1 MKQYQLLY
9 ILCSLL
15 VLIFIGT
22 TGYHW
27 LQGWNYLDSL
37 YMTIVILSTVGL
49 GEFRNLG
56 ASGKIFTIALICFGA
71 AFAGYALNVLGQRL
85 LESQFGSFLSRR
97 KMEKETRKLNRHF
110 IVCGAGRVGTRV
122 IRELKQAK
130 APYVVIEKD
139 ATLAERLTVEENLV
153 LVGDASDDEILVHA
167 GIEKAKALVASL
179 STDAEN
185 VYVTLT
191 AKGLRPDLMIV
202 ARAQEESARPKLLKA
217 GASKVI
223 LPYQS
228 AGLILAQSILQPHVS
243 HFLES
248 VTTGEMAALNLQLA
262 EVYIESHSSLAN
274 KTLQQSAIR
283 QKLGIII
290 VAMKKKNGQMVFNPT
305 SESVIESGDFLI
317 ALGPAENIRQLS
329 EMENITSI

>member
-1 MKQYQLLY
+1 MKRFRFIFIISPLFF
-9 ILCSLL
+9 L
-15 VLIFIGT
+15 VLIGT
-22 TGYHW
+22 AGYHW
-27 LQGWNYLDSL
+27 LEGWEYLDSL

-49 GEFRNLG
+49 GEYRYLDTG
-56 ASGKIFTIALICFGA
+56 GKLFTIVLICFGA
-71 AFAGYALNVLGQRL
+71 AFAGYALNILGQRL
-85 LESQFGSFLSRR
+85 LESQFGYILGRR
-97 KMEKETRKLNRHF
+97 KMEKETKKLNHHF

-122 IRELKQAK
+122 IRELRQEK

-139 ATLAERLTVEENLV
+139 AALAERLVEEGNLV
-153 LVGDASDDEILVHA
+153 ILGDASDEDILIQS
-167 GIEKAKALVASL
+167 GIQKAKALVASL

-202 ARAQEESARPKLLKA
+202 ARAQEEGAKSKLTKA

-228 AGLILAQSILQPHVS
+228 AGLILAQSILKPHVS

-248 VTTGEMAALNLQLA
+248 VTSGEMAALNLQLA
-262 EVYIESHSSLAN
+262 EVFIAEGTSMVG
-274 KTLQQSAIR
+274 KTLQKSEIR

-290 VAMKKKNGQMVFNPT
+290 VAMKKKEGLMAFNPT
-305 SESVIESGDFLI
+305 SDSVIEAGDYLI
-317 ALGPAENIRQLS
+317 ALGPAENVRQLA
-329 EMENITSI
+329 EMTS